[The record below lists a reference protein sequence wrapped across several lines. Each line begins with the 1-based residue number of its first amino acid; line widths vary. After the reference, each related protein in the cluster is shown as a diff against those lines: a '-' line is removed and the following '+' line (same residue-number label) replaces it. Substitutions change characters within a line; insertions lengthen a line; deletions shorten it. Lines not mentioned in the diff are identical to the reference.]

1 MIKRILDFA
10 QDPARLSVRLEQLV
24 IERPGDARRTVPLAD
39 VAVLILAH
47 PQVTCT
53 QSVLAVLARL
63 GGALVVCDSRSL
75 PVGLM
80 LPLVEHHAVA
90 QRMAAQAAAPTP
102 LKKRLWRQLVRAKIR
117 AQAASLQAL
126 RGGDFGLRA
135 MARQVR
141 SGDPSNLEAQAA
153 RRYWKHLLPEGPF
166 RRDPKRADE
175 NLLLNYGY
183 AVLRAIVAR
192 AICATGLHPSLGL
205 HHHHRENPYC
215 LADDLMEPFRPLVDR
230 AMVEFR
236 AEQTP
241 VNHLSP
247 EAKTFLIERIT
258 GRVMVAG
265 QQLTLF
271 DAATSL
277 ASSLANACLSGK
289 GVLKLP
295 QW

>member
-1 MIKRILDFA
+1 MIERILDFA
-10 QDPARLSVRLEQLV
+10 ESPARLSVRLKQLV
-24 IERPGDARRTVPLAD
+24 IERSGEPRRTVPLAE
-39 VAVLILAH
+39 VAVLLLAH

-53 QSVLAVLARL
+53 QSVLAVLAQS

-80 LPLVEHHAVA
+80 LPLCAHHAAA
-90 QRMAAQAAAPTP
+90 QRMAAQAAAPRP
-102 LKKRLWRQLVRAKIR
+102 LKRRLWRQVVRSKIR
-117 AQAASLQAL
+117 AQAACLEAL
-126 RGGDFGLRA
+126 RAQDFGLRA
-135 MARQVR
+135 LARQVR

-153 RRYWKHLLPEGPF
+153 RRYWQHLLPDGPF
-166 RRDPKRADE
+166 RRDPERSDQ

-205 HHHHRENPYC
+205 HHHHRENPFC
-215 LADDLMEPFRPLVDR
+215 LADDLMEPFRPVVDR
-230 AMVEFR
+230 TMVDFC
-236 AEQTP
+236 AEHAP
-241 VNHLSP
+241 PAELSP

-258 GRVMVAG
+258 GRVVVQG

-271 DAATSL
+271 DAAASL
-277 ASSLANACLSGK
+277 ASSLANAYLTGK